1 MKKITLLLIPIIGIL
16 LFSGCAGSRSGSTEE
31 RGSSDRPSWVDEN
44 PCLDPS
50 TVLCGIGQAKK
61 QNPSLGRQ
69 VATARARTEI
79 SQSVNSKVSS
89 MLKDIMQESGVGDNA
104 QALEFSEGVTKQ
116 VSNNTLE
123 GSILKKS
130 YTAKDNTI
138 FVLVEYS
145 LDSVRKD
152 AVKAA
157 RNEEALWNEFKA
169 KQSLDEL
176 EKALQNMK

>member
-1 MKKITLLLIPIIGIL
+1 MKNIVIMASIL
-16 LFSGCAGSRSGSTEE
+16 MFMAGCAAPGSGSTEE
-31 RGSSDRPSWVDEN
+31 RGSSDMPSWFLSPPTAEDALYGV
-44 PCLDPS
+44 
-50 TVLCGIGQAKK
+50 GQAKK
-61 QNPSLGRQ
+61 QNPSLAKQ
-69 VATARARTEI
+69 TATARARAEL
-79 SQSVNSKVSS
+79 SQAVNIKVSS
-89 MLKDIMQESGVGDNA
+89 MLKDFMQESGVGDNA
-104 QALEFSEGVTKQ
+104 QALEFSEVVTKQ

-123 GSILKKS
+123 GSIVKKS